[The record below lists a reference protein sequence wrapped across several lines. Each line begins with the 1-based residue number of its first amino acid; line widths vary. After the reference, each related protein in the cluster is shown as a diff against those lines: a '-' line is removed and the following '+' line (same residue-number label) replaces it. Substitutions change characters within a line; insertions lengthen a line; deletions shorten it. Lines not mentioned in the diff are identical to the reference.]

1 MYVRWK
7 RRVRA
12 HRPKRVG
19 SWMRDPSPPHVT
31 RAAQLVET
39 RRVNGQ
45 PRQRVVAHLATI
57 DEATMVTFD
66 TRRAF
71 WDAVRDRLNQL
82 RQAGVIDEMQ
92 QDKIDATLARTVPHP
107 TQKEWNAYNA
117 EWARIRKEQRHV
129 TEERKHVTEEQARI
143 QELWNA
149 FNKGS

>member
-12 HRPKRVG
+12 HKPKRVG
-19 SWMRDPSPPHVT
+19 YWMREAAPPHVT
-31 RAAQLVET
+31 RAAQLVEM

-57 DEATMVTFD
+57 DEATMVSFD

-71 WDAVRDRLNQL
+71 WDAVRDRLDQL
-82 RQAGVIDEMQ
+82 RRAGVIDETQ
-92 QDKIDATLARTVPHP
+92 QVKIDATLARTVPHP
-107 TQKEWNAYNA
+107 TQEEWNVYNA
-117 EWARIRKEQRHV
+117 GLARIRKEQTDI
-129 TEERKHVTEEQARI
+129 TEERERI
-143 QELWNA
+143 QELWSA

>member
-12 HRPKRVG
+12 HKPKRVG
-19 SWMRDPSPPHVT
+19 YWMRDPAPPHVT
-31 RAAQLVET
+31 RAAQLVEM
-39 RRVNGQ
+39 RRLNGQ

-57 DEATMVTFD
+57 DEATMVSFD

-71 WDAVRDRLNQL
+71 WDVVRHRLEQL
-82 RQAGVIDEMQ
+82 RQTGVIDKMQ
-92 QDKIDATLARTVPHP
+92 QDAIDTTLARSVPPP
-107 TQKEWNAYNA
+107 TQEEWNVYTAGL
-117 EWARIRKEQRHV
+117 ARSGKEQRHIP
-129 TEERKHVTEEQARI
+129 EERARV

>member
-12 HRPKRVG
+12 HKPQRVG
-19 SWMRDPSPPHVT
+19 YWTRDPAPPHVT

-39 RRVNGQ
+39 RRVNGK

-57 DEATMVTFD
+57 DEATMVSFG

-71 WDAVRDRLNQL
+71 WDVLRDRLDQL
-82 RQAGVIDEMQ
+82 RRAGVIDETQ
-92 QDKIDATLARTVPHP
+92 QDAIDATLARTVPPP
-107 TQKEWNAYNA
+107 TQEEWNDYNA
-117 EWARIRKEQRHV
+117 ERARSRKEQRPI
-129 TEERKHVTEEQARI
+129 TEERVRI

>member
-12 HRPKRVG
+12 HKPKRVG
-19 SWMRDPSPPHVT
+19 YWTRDPAPPHVT

-57 DEATMVTFD
+57 DEATMVSFD

-71 WDAVRDRLNQL
+71 WEAIRDRLDQL
-82 RQAGVIDEMQ
+82 RCAGVIDETQ

-107 TQKEWNAYNA
+107 TQEEWNAYNA
-117 EWARIRKEQRHV
+117 RLVRIGKEQRQITKEGAH
-129 TEERKHVTEEQARI
+129 I
-143 QELWNA
+143 QELWSA
-149 FNKGS
+149 FNKRN

>member
-12 HRPKRVG
+12 HKPKRVG
-19 SWMRDPSPPHVT
+19 YWMRDSAPPHVT
-31 RAAQLVET
+31 RAAQLVEM

-57 DEATMVTFD
+57 DEATMVSFD

-71 WDAVRDRLNQL
+71 WDVVRDRLDQL

-92 QDKIDATLARTVPHP
+92 QDEIDATLARTVPHP
-107 TQKEWNAYNA
+107 TQEEWNVYNA
-117 EWARIRKEQRHV
+117 ERARIRKEQRPI
-129 TEERKHVTEEQARI
+129 TEERARI

-149 FNKGS
+149 FNKDG

>member
-1 MYVRWK
+1 
-7 RRVRA
+7 
-12 HRPKRVG
+12 
-19 SWMRDPSPPHVT
+19 MRGPASPHVT
-31 RAAQLVET
+31 RAAQLVEM

-57 DEATMVTFD
+57 DEATMVSFD

-71 WDAVRDRLNQL
+71 WDVVRNRLDQL

-107 TQKEWNAYNA
+107 TQEEWNIYNA
-117 EWARIRKEQRHV
+117 QGARIRKEQRPIA
-129 TEERKHVTEEQARI
+129 EEQARI

-149 FNKGS
+149 FNKES

>member
-7 RRVRA
+7 RRIRA
-12 HRPKRVG
+12 HKPKRVG
-19 SWMRDPSPPHVT
+19 SWMRGPASPHVT
-31 RAAQLVET
+31 RAAQLVEM

-57 DEATMVTFD
+57 DEATMVSFD

-71 WDAVRDRLNQL
+71 WDVVRNRLDQL

-107 TQKEWNAYNA
+107 TQEEWNIYNA
-117 EWARIRKEQRHV
+117 QGARIRKEQRPIA
-129 TEERKHVTEEQARI
+129 EEQARI

-149 FNKGS
+149 FNKES

>member
-12 HRPKRVG
+12 HKPKRVG
-19 SWMRDPSPPHVT
+19 YWMREAAPPHVT
-31 RAAQLVET
+31 RAAQLVEM

-57 DEATMVTFD
+57 DEATMVSFD
-66 TRRAF
+66 SRRAF
-71 WDAVRDRLNQL
+71 WDAVRNRLDQL
-82 RQAGVIDEMQ
+82 RRAGVIDETQ

-107 TQKEWNAYNA
+107 TQEEWNVYNA
-117 EWARIRKEQRHV
+117 QGARMKKEQRPIA
-129 TEERKHVTEEQARI
+129 EERARI

-149 FNKGS
+149 FNKER

>member
-12 HRPKRVG
+12 HKPKRVG
-19 SWMRDPSPPHVT
+19 YWTRDPAPPHVT
-31 RAAQLVET
+31 RAAQLVEM

-57 DEATMVTFD
+57 DEATMVSFD
-66 TRRAF
+66 TRRVF
-71 WDAVRDRLNQL
+71 WDVIHDRLDQL
-82 RQAGVIDEMQ
+82 RRAGVIDETQ

-107 TQKEWNAYNA
+107 TQEEWNVYYAGL
-117 EWARIRKEQRHV
+117 ARTRKEQTDF
-129 TEERKHVTEEQARI
+129 TEEWERV
-143 QELWNA
+143 QELWSA